1 MSSSQ
6 LDEDVEII
14 EQKKTKSK
22 KAKRFKVLLHN
33 DDYTTM
39 EFVISV
45 LERIFFKSKEEA
57 NEIMLTVHE
66 KGVGICG
73 VFVHEVA
80 ETKVKKV
87 EILARK
93 EGFPLKATIEE
104 E

>member
-1 MSSSQ
+1 MSSEH
-6 LDEDVEII
+6 LDEDVDVVE
-14 EQKKTKSK
+14 KSTARTK

-57 NEIMLTVHE
+57 KEIMLTVHE

-87 EILARK
+87 EILAKK

>member
-1 MSSSQ
+1 MSSEQ
-6 LDEDVEII
+6 IDEGIGVAE
-14 EQKKTKSK
+14 KSRSKTK

-57 NEIMLTVHE
+57 KEIMLTVHE
-66 KGVGICG
+66 KGVGVCG

-87 EILARK
+87 EILAKK
-93 EGFPLKATIEE
+93 EGFPLKASVEE